1 MKGLSMKYALI
12 LAASFGIATAALAA
26 EGPTKAQCDAGW
38 KANYSTMW
46 SKADFKKACDAM
58 MK

>member
-1 MKGLSMKYALI
+1 MKYALI

-46 SKADFKKACDAM
+46 SQADFKKACDAM